1 MWLPGVGADLLGLL
15 PQGVRT
21 SPTLDAAP
29 HPRLGRVR
37 STGAPL
43 SSRSEEFSAD
53 VEFVKTVA
61 IAFARL
67 RRGDISG
74 VRLVG
79 LANADPER
87 RTLAVELIADHREV
101 LGPDVA
107 LVDLPFGEGFV
118 LLRNHGQGAVVEID
132 ARDL

>member
-1 MWLPGVGADLLGLL
+1 
-15 PQGVRT
+15 
-21 SPTLDAAP
+21 
-29 HPRLGRVR
+29 VR
-37 STGAPL
+37 STGDPL
-43 SSRSEEFSAD
+43 SSHSGDPSAG

-79 LANADPER
+79 LADADPER
-87 RTLAVELIADHREV
+87 RTLAVELIEDHREI

-107 LVDLPFGEGFV
+107 LVDLPFDEGFV
-118 LLRNHGQGAVVEID
+118 LLRDHGNGAVVEID
-132 ARDL
+132 VRHL